1 VIRTLQAVGLNAL
14 TTSQRSKSM
23 RADTGQG
30 GRRTRG
36 VPKQNQL
43 LATHRALEQLVC
55 KLVAPRRSVPTVFEK
70 HSALCLEISE
80 PDAIG

>member
-1 VIRTLQAVGLNAL
+1 VIRTLQAIGLDAL

-36 VPKQNQL
+36 APKQNQL
-43 LATHRALEQLVC
+43 LATDRALEQPVR
-55 KLVAPRRSVPTVFEK
+55 KLVAPRRRIPTVF
-70 HSALCLEISE
+70 
-80 PDAIG
+80 